1 MEKKTFRQLV
11 AELMMDAEKYGDL
24 IVTDCKIIAD
34 YDEEYG
40 DLIVTD
46 YKIIADYDEDN
57 EIEWSYEADADDVE
71 EYYNEDMGFDP
82 YLGCYTDDC

>member
-11 AELMMDAEKYGDL
+11 AELMMDVEK
-24 IVTDCKIIAD
+24 
-34 YDEEYG
+34 YG

-46 YKIIADYDEDN
+46 YKIIADYDEDTDA
-57 EIEWSYEADADDVE
+57 EWSYEADADEVEADECHNE

-82 YLGCYTDDC
+82 YMGCYTGEC

>member
-11 AELMMDAEKYGDL
+11 AELMMDVEK
-24 IVTDCKIIAD
+24 
-34 YDEEYG
+34 YG

-57 EIEWSYEADADDVE
+57 EVEWSYEADADDVE

-82 YLGCYTDDC
+82 YMGCYTYDC